1 MCMRRI
7 PNETVSP
14 AWQTKGPKPMTSG
27 DSGKPQQ
34 IQVESKT
41 SSLPP
46 VLENCLGFIKGT
58 FGITT

>member
-7 PNETVSP
+7 PSETESP
-14 AWQTKGPKPMTSG
+14 AWQTKGPEPMAFG

-34 IQVESKT
+34 FQAEPKP

-46 VLENCLGFIKGT
+46 VLENCIGFIKGT